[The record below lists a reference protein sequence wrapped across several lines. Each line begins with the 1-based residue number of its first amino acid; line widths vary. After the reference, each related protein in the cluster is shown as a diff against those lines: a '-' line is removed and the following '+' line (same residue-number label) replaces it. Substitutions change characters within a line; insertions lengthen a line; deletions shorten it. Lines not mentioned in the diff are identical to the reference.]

1 MGILERLWF
10 MSKQKKH
17 KKTKGKVETTVVEEH
32 RTVDKTS
39 LEDKIEA
46 GVTEDITYSSEV
58 DFDPNCQT
66 KDHLGK
72 GVAGFLYAENIFED
86 GKQWMCH
93 ACYLDWGVPAEEKY
107 SASNVGQVTP
117 FEDDSLANTYK
128 PVSDSWDDLLK
139 PSTGGVLDGKGS
151 WSTGGSKVTATGTGY
166 TSTYRTCSHNGQPF
180 RFKDS
185 EGEVRTVYLTA
196 HSDRSKKRNE
206 KAVPADF
213 QVWLADAWLD
223 KVGLLWSNVPLDW
236 MPEPEVSPALFIDW
250 PDMRT
255 VPIEEVW
262 PAVQGVGNM
271 IAEGRAVEIGCIGA
285 HGRTGTF
292 VCLLMVAF
300 GWPAQEAIDAIRKHY
315 CSKAVETK
323 AQSDMVFE
331 FAERLTEVSHG
342 GK

>member
-10 MSKQKKH
+10 MSKQKKQ
-17 KKTKGKVETTVVEEH
+17 KKVKSKVKQTTVTEKVVIESNAKSEAQVDDLVEANV
-32 RTVDKTS
+32 TD
-39 LEDKIEA
+39 
-46 GVTEDITYSSEV
+46 GVMYSSEV
-58 DFDPNCQT
+58 DFDPRCQT
-66 KDHLGK
+66 VDHLGK
-72 GVAGFLYAENIFED
+72 GVEGFLYAQNIFED

-93 ACYLDWGVPAEEKY
+93 ACYLDFGVPAEEKY
-107 SASNVGQVTP
+107 GPSNGQKIV
-117 FEDDSLANTYK
+117 FDDDSLANTYK
-128 PVSDSWDDLLK
+128 PVSDDWDDLLNS
-139 PSTGGVLDGKGS
+139 STGGVLDGKGS
-151 WSTGGSKVTATGTGY
+151 WSTGTTTGKTWVG
-166 TSTYRTCSHNGQPF
+166 RTCSHNGQPF

-196 HSDRSKKRNE
+196 HSDRSKKRNAA
-206 KAVPADF
+206 AVPVDF
-213 QVWLADAWLD
+213 QVWLADQWLD
-223 KVGLLWSNVPLDW
+223 KVGLLWANVPLDW

-250 PDMRT
+250 PDMKT

-271 IAEGRAVEIGCIGA
+271 IAEGRVVEIGCIGA

-323 AQSDMVFE
+323 AQADMVVE

>member
-10 MSKQKKH
+10 MVKKKKQ
-17 KKTKGKVETTVVEEH
+17 KKTKGKVETTVVVEQ
-32 RTVDKTS
+32 RTLEKESV
-39 LEDKIEA
+39 EDKIEA
-46 GVTEDITYSSEV
+46 AVVSDIVYSSEV
-58 DFDPNCQT
+58 DFDPKCQT
-66 KDHLGK
+66 VDHLGK
-72 GVAGFLYAENIFED
+72 GVEGFLYAQNIFED

-93 ACYLDWGVPAEEKY
+93 GCYLEFGVPAEEKY
-107 SASNVGQVTP
+107 GPSNGSKVH
-117 FEDDSLANTYK
+117 FDDDSLANTYE
-128 PVSDSWDDLLK
+128 PVSQSWDDLLK

-151 WSTGGSKVTATGTGY
+151 WSTGGSKVTTTGT
-166 TSTYRTCSHNGQPF
+166 SFAVAARTCSHNGQPF

-196 HSDRSKKRNE
+196 HSDRSKKRDE

-213 QVWLADAWLD
+213 QVWLADQWLD
-223 KVGLLWSNVPLDW
+223 KVGLLWSNVPLEW

-250 PDMRT
+250 PDMKT

-271 IAEGRAVEIGCIGA
+271 IAEGRAVEIGCVGA

-323 AQSDMVFE
+323 AQSDMVVE
-331 FAERLTEVSHG
+331 FAERLTEVRHG
-342 GK
+342 GE